1 MLNKYTAILSF
12 SLIVFNLGLHA
23 QKHSIQISSTSI
35 APSANGYIP
44 NESHLYIEDNHQD
57 IEFWKT
63 FSQMKGE
70 LEIRFPEGV
79 SFSFTPYPSYT
90 MHPDLQRSFPEIIVG
105 KAVDRSQAAFIYY
118 DYNPYTGFRAII
130 IHKGERWFID
140 PIVPEASS
148 MRSVYQRKHLSV
160 AKQAWTCSVSDELVG
175 TFEPENI
182 ENTNIFVDKKMH
194 KYRLAVSTT
203 GEYTQFHGGT
213 VNSALAA
220 IVTTVNRVNS
230 VYEIDAAITLEL
242 IPNNNL
248 IIFTNPNT
256 DPYNNSSAN
265 QMIGVV
271 QGVINN
277 AIGSANYDIGHAFS
291 TGAGGLAQLSSV
303 CGQSKARGITG
314 RAAPTNDPFDID
326 YVAHEIGHQFGARH
340 TQNNSCNRSAQAAY
354 EPFSASTIMGY
365 AGICAPNLQ
374 SNSDDH
380 FHTHSLQEITNF
392 AFRGSGRF
400 CAAEI
405 NTGNEAPIINTTLAS
420 QFMPI
425 LTPFYLSAEVND
437 PENDSMTFVWEQY
450 DLGSSV
456 QSTTNDQGPVYRSF
470 SPQASS
476 TQYFPRIQTV
486 ANNMNFLGERLIF
499 APRTLNFRLTVRD
512 NNPQG
517 SAVSFSQV
525 SFQAVGNQ
533 PFEITG
539 PVQGSLLFS
548 RALNVITWDPGNT
561 RDNPINCQQVRILL
575 STDNGQSF
583 PHDLGV
589 YPNQGAALV
598 YLPGRIPIGSSNRI
612 LIKAEDGIFYQV
624 SRLFSI
630 LNQGLSTLEE
640 NEELG
645 LVVYPNPT
653 TKAVNVKGCTSDQR
667 IELMDVNGR
676 IVIHTRANN
685 DQTELEVDH
694 LSKGIYMLRVFDK
707 SSKVIFSQR
716 LIKN

>member
-1 MLNKYTAILSF
+1 MLNRYMTISSFLLITF
-12 SLIVFNLGLHA
+12 SLSLHA
-23 QKHSIQISSTSI
+23 QKHSIQISSNPN

-44 NESHLYIEDNHQD
+44 NESQYFIEGTPVTVEIWPNC
-57 IEFWKT
+57 
-63 FSQMKGE
+63 SQREGE
-70 LEIRFPEGV
+70 VEIRFPEGE
-79 SFSFTPYPSYT
+79 SFSFTPYPSHS

-105 KAVDRSQAAFIYY
+105 KAADTSRGALLYY
-118 DYNPYTGFRAII
+118 DYNPFMGFRAVF
-130 IHKGERWFID
+130 IHNGERWFID
-140 PIVPEASS
+140 PVIPEANSI
-148 MRSVYQRKHLSV
+148 RSVYQRKHLTE
-160 AKQAWTCSVSDELVG
+160 AKEAWTCSVSDEEVAA
-175 TFEPENI
+175 FEPENT
-182 ENTNIFVDKKMH
+182 ENTNIFVDKKIH

-213 VNSALAA
+213 VNAALAA

-230 VYEIDAAITLEL
+230 VYEVDAAITLEL

-256 DPYNNSSAN
+256 DPYNNSSPT
-265 QMIGVV
+265 QMINVV

-277 AIGSANYDIGHAFS
+277 AIGFGNYDIGHAFS
-291 TGAGGLAQLSSV
+291 TGAGGLAQLASV

-314 RAAPTNDPFDID
+314 RAVPRNDPFDID

-365 AGICAPNLQ
+365 AGICPPNLQ

-380 FHTHSLQEITNF
+380 FHNHSLQEITNF
-392 AFRGSGRF
+392 AFRGPGRF
-400 CAAEI
+400 CATEI
-405 NTGNEAPIINTTLAS
+405 NTGNNAPEINTTLAS
-420 QFMPI
+420 QYMPI

-437 PENDSMTFVWEQY
+437 PENDPMTFVWEQY
-450 DLGSSV
+450 DLGPAA
-456 QSTTNDQGPVYRSF
+456 QSTTIDQGPVYRSF
-470 SPQASS
+470 SPQSSS

-486 ANNMNFLGERLIF
+486 ANNMSFLGERLIF
-499 APRTLNFRLTVRD
+499 APRTLNFRLTARD

-525 SFQAVGNQ
+525 NFQAIGNQ

-539 PVQGSLLFS
+539 PAQGALLFS

-561 RDNPINCQQVRILL
+561 RDNPINCQLVRILL

-598 YLPGRIPIGSSNRI
+598 YVPGRVPVGSSNRI

-630 LNQGLSTLEE
+630 LDQGLNTSVESD
-640 NEELG
+640 ELG
-645 LVVYPNPT
+645 LVVYPNPAT
-653 TKAVNVKGCTSDQR
+653 HFIQVQGSKTQHR
-667 IELMDVNGR
+667 IEMMDISGR
-676 IVIHTRANN
+676 VVINTSGRDN
-685 DQTELEVDH
+685 QTELDVAH
-694 LSKGIYMLRVFDK
+694 LSNGIYMLRVFDE
-707 SSKVIFSQR
+707 SSKVIFTQR
-716 LIKN
+716 VIKN